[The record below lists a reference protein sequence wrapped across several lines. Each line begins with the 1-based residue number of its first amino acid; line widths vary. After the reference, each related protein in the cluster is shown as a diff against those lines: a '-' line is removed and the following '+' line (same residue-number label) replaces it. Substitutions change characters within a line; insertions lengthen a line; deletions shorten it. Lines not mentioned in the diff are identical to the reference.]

1 MPHPVYA
8 CDYHIVFCFQRPYLA
23 YFKNATQCEKR
34 MPKQYVSMLI
44 FILTNDPLHMF
55 KKILE
60 YVVPKITVFFP
71 PDVTSLRT
79 SRIFRHFVIRKTIVN
94 RECPKATYKIVI

>member
-1 MPHPVYA
+1 MIGNRNFPNNGFEQV
-8 CDYHIVFCFQRPYLA
+8 DRLS
-23 YFKNATQCEKR
+23 K
-34 MPKQYVSMLI
+34 LI